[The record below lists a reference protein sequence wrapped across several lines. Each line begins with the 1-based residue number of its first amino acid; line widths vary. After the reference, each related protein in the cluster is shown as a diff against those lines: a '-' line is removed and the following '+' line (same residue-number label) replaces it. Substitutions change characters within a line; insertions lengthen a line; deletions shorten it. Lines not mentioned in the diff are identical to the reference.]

1 MFNIKGNEIEKPS
14 QNLATLTPNYNKV
27 MIKSPSVA
35 ADLKSSI
42 GIMRPN
48 SANGNMLKSN
58 SVSVLEKKDA
68 LVDKANLPSNIVHI
82 TVNNFITNN
91 NLTANTA
98 NNMNNKIKLDTVG
111 TDKSINSVNNNQNIC
126 TSLY

>member
-1 MFNIKGNEIEKPS
+1 MFNIKGNEIEKPN
-14 QNLATLTPNYNKV
+14 QNIITLAPNNNKI

-35 ADLKSSI
+35 GDLKNSI

-58 SVSVLEKKDA
+58 STSVLDKKDA
-68 LVDKANLPSNIVHI
+68 LTDKANLPGNIVHI

-98 NNMNNKIKLDTVG
+98 NNMNNKIKLDTIG
-111 TDKSINSVNNNQNIC
+111 ADKSINLTNNNQNTCI
-126 TSLY
+126 